1 MALINRKAILVYAKE
16 KGKRVGKDFIIR
28 LDKKVTEI
36 IDNAIYNARN
46 FSTLKESDL
55 RNGKT

>member
-1 MALINRKAILVYAKE
+1 MLINRKAIRGYAKE
-16 KGKRVGKDFIIR
+16 KGKRTSKDFIIS

-46 FSTLKESDL
+46 FRTLKEGDL